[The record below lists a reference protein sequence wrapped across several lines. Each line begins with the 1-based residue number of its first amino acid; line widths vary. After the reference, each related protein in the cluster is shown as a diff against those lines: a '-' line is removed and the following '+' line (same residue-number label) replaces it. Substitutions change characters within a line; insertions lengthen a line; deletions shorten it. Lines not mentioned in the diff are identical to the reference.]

1 MRMTVSGPVISGP
14 MISGLAIS
22 ALSLIALGC
31 ASQAQPDNPATI
43 DGLKGYTLR
52 VIHPG
57 EMVSMIYMKNRVTVT
72 VDKDN
77 KITNVSFY

>member
-1 MRMTVSGPVISGP
+1 MTFTELSKAGFYAGTGAVVA
-14 MISGLAIS
+14 LALFQI
-22 ALSLIALGC
+22 GC
-31 ASQAQPDNPATI
+31 AASQPSNPTTV

-57 EMVSMIYMKNRVTVT
+57 EMVSMLYMAGRVNVT

-77 KITNVSFY
+77 KITNLAFY

>member
-1 MRMTVSGPVISGP
+1 MRHA
-14 MISGLAIS
+14 AI
-22 ALSLIALGC
+22 AAAMLVFAAC
-31 ASQAQPDNPATI
+31 ASRADGGNPTTV

-77 KITNVSFY
+77 RITNVAFY

>member
-1 MRMTVSGPVISGP
+1 MMLREFSKAGFYAGVGAAV
-14 MISGLAIS
+14 
-22 ALSLIALGC
+22 ALTLFQIGC
-31 ASQAQPDNPATI
+31 AAGAPSNPTTV

-57 EMVSMIYMKNRVTVT
+57 EMVSMLYMAGRATVT

-77 KITNVSFY
+77 KITNVAFY

>member
-1 MRMTVSGPVISGP
+1 
-14 MISGLAIS
+14 MILAEFSKAGLYAGVGAVA
-22 ALSLIALGC
+22 ALTLFQIGC
-31 ASQAQPDNPATI
+31 AASQPANPTTV

-57 EMVSMIYMKNRVTVT
+57 EMVSMLYMAGRVNVT

-77 KITNVSFY
+77 KITNVAFY

>member
-1 MRMTVSGPVISGP
+1 MTLTRFSKA
-14 MISGLAIS
+14 GLYAGIGAVA
-22 ALSLIALGC
+22 ALILVQVGC
-31 ASQAQPDNPATI
+31 AAGAPSNPTTV

-57 EMVSMIYMKNRVTVT
+57 EMVSMLYMAGRVTVT

-77 KITNVSFY
+77 KITGVSFY

>member
-1 MRMTVSGPVISGP
+1 MTLTEFSKASLYA
-14 MISGLAIS
+14 GLGAVA
-22 ALSLIALGC
+22 ALTLVQSGC
-31 ASQAQPDNPATI
+31 AAGQPSNPTTV

-57 EMVSMIYMKNRVTVT
+57 EMVSMLYMMGRVTVT

-77 KITNVSFY
+77 KITNIAFY

>member
-1 MRMTVSGPVISGP
+1 MTLTGFSKAGFYAGAGAV
-14 MISGLAIS
+14 A
-22 ALSLIALGC
+22 ALTLFQIGC
-31 ASQAQPDNPATI
+31 AASQPSNPTTI

-57 EMVSMIYMKNRVTVT
+57 EMVSMLYMAGRVNVT

-77 KITNVSFY
+77 KITNLAFY

>member
-1 MRMTVSGPVISGP
+1 MRHRFAA
-14 MISGLAIS
+14 LAIA
-22 ALSLIALGC
+22 ALSFAGVGC
-31 ASQAQPDNPATI
+31 ASRAQDADPTTI

-57 EMVSMIYMKNRVTVT
+57 EMISMLYMKNRVTVT

>member
-1 MRMTVSGPVISGP
+1 MLKRFSQA
-14 MISGLAIS
+14 GLYMAVGAVV
-22 ALSLIALGC
+22 ALAVVQSGC
-31 ASQAQPDNPATI
+31 AVAEPSNPTTV

-57 EMVSMIYMKNRVTVT
+57 EMVSMLFMAGRVTVT

-77 KITNVSFY
+77 KITNVAFY